1 MLIEQ
6 RENNQFFADGRRVN
20 QQELA
25 VILESNPDAS
35 VISGHQKI
43 DVTNDVRRRLRERL
57 WTEGELAIFREN
69 FGKITLKEL
78 QLLLPDK
85 RAGQLRNKASELSLT
100 VQKDVWTAKED
111 KDLIELRRYG
121 VPYDTIASLLNRPI
135 HSCQVRAHRL
145 GGTQVQGMKGTDGH
159 DETRKAFKYNVHT
172 QTKGRVAELMVSIE
186 LALRGVDVF
195 EPFYPQHKVDLLA
208 YVSGR
213 AYKIQVKS
221 AVFLPDTD
229 RFRLPIKSKN
239 PRSHERISYTAEEVD
254 FFVAVCLGADPV
266 FYVIPFEDVKSRDDL
281 NFYPH
286 RAVAG
291 QADRVGME
299 KYRGA
304 WHLIA
309 GLGVPVDD
317 NHDLAE

>member
-6 RENNQFFADGRRVN
+6 RENNQFFVDGRRIN

-25 VILESNPDAS
+25 VILEGNPAAV
-35 VISGHQKI
+35 VITGHQKL
-43 DVTNDVRRRLRERL
+43 DVTVDVRRRLKERL
-57 WTEGELAIFREN
+57 WTEGELTIFREN

-111 KDLIELRRYG
+111 EHLIELRRYS
-121 VPYDTIASLLNRPI
+121 VPYDTIASLMNRPI
-135 HSCQVRAHRL
+135 HACQVRAHRL
-145 GGTQVQGMKGTDGH
+145 SGTKPDGIKSVDGH
-159 DETRKAFKYNVHT
+159 DDSRRTFKYNVHT

-208 YVSGR
+208 YVLGK

-229 RFRLPIKSKN
+229 RFRLPIKTKN
-239 PRSHERISYTAEEVD
+239 PRSHERTSYTSDEVD
-254 FFVAVCLGADPV
+254 FFVAVCLGAEPV

-309 GLGVPVDD
+309 GHGVPV
-317 NHDLAE
+317 AENLDSDE